1 MSVEGPSYVQSPNG
15 SLPGAP
21 RGRPTRQEDF
31 TLTSFNPFSEEDEHS
46 SYALVT
52 SLFSKVRNTFAVP
65 LTSALAPVERKP
77 PATPVA
83 IVQPQSTASTSR
95 EYLPKFPEPRERRSS
110 FGTIGGRFA
119 APPVVSLTPVVSELP
134 TLSLST
140 EALPTRGGRF
150 GFITPDAGEGTYGT
164 AIPGFPIADDARSIK
179 TTTSVGPKNASV
191 SKVIRRLRGE
201 GEHSIAYL
209 SRAIRGDLLVLGL
222 SRDYWMDDESCKDC
236 YKCKGV
242 FTTWRRKHHC
252 RICGMQPPTA
262 RNTLIFSRCF
272 LLGQIFCS
280 RCASNIIKGSRFGE
294 QGMIRICDIC
304 LKTLEEG
311 LPEDDEDDRRSVVS
325 SSPSAFPAHQHR
337 QSFEAFPPSPF
348 SASQLFSRADEPFN
362 LFSIAE
368 SRRHPS
374 DSGSRPQTPGEIT
387 SAPTTPWN
395 IIDRAAPPFRRGIED
410 DDADVQPLA
419 VFDGVVVPPTPS
431 TTLPGSIAFP
441 TNDPTQQSSIQFPVS
456 SPDQMDFTRPGQRS
470 RVNSEIEPQTPFM
483 RSRVQSRLNDLMNAG
498 DIGWRTRRESTA

>member
-1 MSVEGPSYVQSPNG
+1 MSVEGPACVQSPNT
-15 SLPGAP
+15 STPGASH
-21 RGRPTRQEDF
+21 GRPTRQEDL

-46 SYALVT
+46 SYALVS
-52 SLFSKVRNTFAVP
+52 SLFSKVRNTFAAP
-65 LTSALAPVERKP
+65 LTSALAPAERKP
-77 PATPVA
+77 PAAAVPS
-83 IVQPQSTASTSR
+83 QSTASTPR
-95 EYLPKFPEPRERRSS
+95 EPLPKEPRQRQSS
-110 FGTIGGRFA
+110 FSAAGGRYA
-119 APPVVSLTPVVSELP
+119 APPVVSLTPVVYESP
-134 TLSLST
+134 TFNIST
-140 EALPTRGGRF
+140 ESPSTRGGRF
-150 GFITPDAGEGTYGT
+150 GFITPDAAEGTYGT

-179 TTTSVGPKNASV
+179 TSTSVGPKSASV

-201 GEHSIAYL
+201 GEYSVDYFTGVN
-209 SRAIRGDLLVLGL
+209 GDNLRVLGL

-252 RICGMQPPTA
+252 RICGMLPRTT
-262 RNTLIFSRCF
+262 RNTSIFSQCS

-280 RCASNIIKGSRFGE
+280 RCASNIIRGSRFGE

-304 LKTLEEG
+304 LKTLEDG
-311 LPEDDEDDRRSVVS
+311 LPEDDDDDHRSVVS
-325 SSPSAFPAHQHR
+325 SSPSTFPAHQHR
-337 QSFEAFPPSPF
+337 QSLEAFPPSPF

-374 DSGSRPQTPGEIT
+374 DSGSRPQTPVEIT
-387 SAPTTPWN
+387 SAPVTPWS
-395 IIDRAAPPFRRGIED
+395 ISDRAAPPFRRGIED
-410 DDADVQPLA
+410 EDADAQSLA
-419 VFDGVVVPPTPS
+419 TFDGGVIPLTPA

-456 SPDQMDFTRPGQRS
+456 SPDQTDFARPGQRS
-470 RVNSEIEPQTPFM
+470 RVNSEIEAQTPFM
-483 RSRVQSRLNDLMNAG
+483 RSRVQSRLNDLMSAG